1 MNKRIVVTIVCI
13 VLALATVAGVVLMCI
28 PKGEKIPDET
38 KEAGT
43 QPVADTTATET
54 DETDNKPLFE
64 DEHTEREPTHVIEFD
79 DGNEIYLDEDVI
91 NKLSELE
98 AEGNEDLVNAML
110 DGTIT
115 LINAFADK
123 GYSLRA
129 IRQIQRFYFAF
140 YNELKEMEY
149 EDIISKLTECFTAE
163 GVFEDSF
170 ALDAQRL
177 FGFDT
182 NTDYSYIFDMGDSE

>member
-1 MNKRIVVTIVCI
+1 MNKRIVVTIVC
-13 VLALATVAGVVLMCI
+13 VLLALATVAGVVLMCL
-28 PKGEKIPDET
+28 PKANERAEQTEEAPQSVYNDMAESQNGKKDSSS
-38 KEAGT
+38 KEH
-43 QPVADTTATET
+43 
-54 DETDNKPLFE
+54 N
-64 DEHTEREPTHVIEFD
+64 EHTEREPIPVIEFD

-98 AEGNEDLVNAML
+98 AEGNEDIVNAML

-129 IRQIQRFYFAF
+129 MRQIQRFYVAF
-140 YNELKEMEY
+140 YDELKDMEY
-149 EDIISKLTECFTAE
+149 EDIISKLTECFTTE
-163 GVFEDSF
+163 GVFEDNF
-170 ALDAQRL
+170 AVDIEKL
-177 FGFDT
+177 FGFAT

>member
-13 VLALATVAGVVLMCI
+13 ILALASIAGVVVMCL
-28 PKGEKIPDET
+28 PRKSEPSDET
-38 KEAGT
+38 SDT
-43 QPVADTTATET
+43 QMQTEEKSNEQVEPNQN
-54 DETDNKPLFE
+54 DPFE
-64 DEHTEREPTHVIEFD
+64 NEHTEREPTPVIEFD

-182 NTDYSYIFDMGDSE
+182 NTDYSYIFDTGDS